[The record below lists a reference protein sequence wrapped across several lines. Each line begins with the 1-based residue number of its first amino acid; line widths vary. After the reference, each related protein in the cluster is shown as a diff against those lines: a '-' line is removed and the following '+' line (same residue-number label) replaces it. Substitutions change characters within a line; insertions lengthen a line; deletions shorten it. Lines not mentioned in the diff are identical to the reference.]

1 MIHNLRLDASRITCG
16 VIAVF
21 QERGTI
27 RARGAMD
34 TLRVAFAG
42 TFSAT
47 LEPSVRAQLA
57 PRRVRAVA

>member
-1 MIHNLRLDASRITCG
+1 
-16 VIAVF
+16 
-21 QERGTI
+21 
-27 RARGAMD
+27 MD

>member
-1 MIHNLRLDASRITCG
+1 MIHNLRLDASRITYG

-21 QERGTI
+21 PGTGDDSGQ
-27 RARGAMD
+27 GAMD

-57 PRRVRAVA
+57 PRRGRAVA